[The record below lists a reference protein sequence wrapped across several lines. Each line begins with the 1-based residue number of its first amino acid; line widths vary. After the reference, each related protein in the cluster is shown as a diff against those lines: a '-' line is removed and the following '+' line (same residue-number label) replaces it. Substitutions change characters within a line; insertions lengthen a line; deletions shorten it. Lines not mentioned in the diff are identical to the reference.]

1 MKLNIKIHK
10 VWNSANPLFKWRFDL
25 LSSGNFATMA
35 MWRNDFSSLFS
46 FRWHKCHFEIKNS
59 CNPFWW
65 RQLYCDVKIW
75 HFASN
80 KNLKLPVNNRSLS
93 GKFAQEMKKNVKLRY
108 NVNLAKMTDLR
119 GGLAP
124 ARLDNNLWRISF
136 LKYHAK
142 KWCLQSGLAGAWLSP
157 QSEFVK
163 GKINS
168 CI

>member
-1 MKLNIKIHK
+1 
-10 VWNSANPLFKWRFDL
+10 
-25 LSSGNFATMA
+25 
-35 MWRNDFSSLFS
+35 
-46 FRWHKCHFEIKNS
+46 
-59 CNPFWW
+59 
-65 RQLYCDVKIW
+65 
-75 HFASN
+75 
-80 KNLKLPVNNRSLS
+80 
-93 GKFAQEMKKNVKLRY
+93 MKKNVKLRY
-108 NVNLAKMTDLR
+108 KVNLAKMTDLR

-124 ARLDNNLWRISF
+124 ARLDNNLWRIS